1 MLYSTI
7 VERTVLRLLRE
18 EQHLT
23 VDEFDPRQTELRS
36 VLRRLVETKRVEI
49 VAMELSKMTYRLRM
63 AKQAD

>member
-18 EQHLT
+18 EGPLT

-36 VLRRLVETKRVEI
+36 VLERLVEIKRVEI
-49 VAMELSKMTYRLRM
+49 AATELFRITYRLRL
-63 AKQAD
+63 ARQAD